1 MIPFSPSSAPY
12 RRPSAVS
19 AFFILKNP
27 CSLAILFTYCSIVEL
42 TEGSFEQRRRELKQL
57 KKLSHGSFS
66 DHLTL
71 VYAFQKWQEQTRANP
86 ETVER
91 STSAENENNGS
102 SSTGGGGG
110 LPILFSSFELIY
122 SLRTKILGQLR
133 ACGFVKGKGPL
144 NIRSLNANS
153 NNFCLVKAAIT
164 AGSSLS
170 QLAKLKEESS
180 SFGDGLLA
188 TPSDGADL
196 FVAGG
201 KSVTTTSTFLHP
213 NSVLAYYLN
222 KMSNSGRAAAAAAAN
237 SSKNINRGAE
247 TSISS
252 GSSTFSHLTDNL
264 ILYDRKVRC
273 GSTAYI
279 EHCTLVS
286 PLTVAIFGNEA
297 KPGTVQLVP
306 AGGGGGGGGGASE
319 SFMLFSTAG
328 GACTDQQ
335 LVITGP
341 DAARCFELRLRWQQF
356 AAKRLANINGTINEE
371 EGNLVADIL
380 SLAGLADE
388 SIGFGPPNQH
398 ASIGKAPQVSTVD

>member
-1 MIPFSPSSAPY
+1 M
-12 RRPSAVS
+12 
-19 AFFILKNP
+19 
-27 CSLAILFTYCSIVEL
+27 
-42 TEGSFEQRRRELKQL
+42 
-57 KKLSHGSFS
+57 
-66 DHLTL
+66 
-71 VYAFQKWQEQTRANP
+71 YAFQKWQEQTRANP

-91 STSAENENNGS
+91 STSAENENNGI
-102 SSTGGGGG
+102 SSTSGGGGGGGGG

-196 FVAGG
+196 FVADD
-201 KSVTTTSTFLHP
+201 KSVTTTTTSTFLHP

-222 KMSNSGRAAAAAAAN
+222 KMSNCSRAAAAAAAN

-306 AGGGGGGGGGASE
+306 AGGGGGGGGGGGASE
-319 SFMLFSTAG
+319 SYMLFSTAG